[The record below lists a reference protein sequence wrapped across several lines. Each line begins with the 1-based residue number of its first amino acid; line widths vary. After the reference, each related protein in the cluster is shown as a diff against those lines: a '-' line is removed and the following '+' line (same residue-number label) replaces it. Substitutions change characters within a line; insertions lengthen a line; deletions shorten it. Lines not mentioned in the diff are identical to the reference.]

1 MFQKL
6 LNKFNNLQPRQLMIL
21 AGVAAALMVVMVGAG
36 MSVLLGGNKSAPPP
50 PEDPTPPVEM
60 VAVVVAKVNI
70 NPRTRIQ
77 ENMLQMKELPVD
89 MVPEGAIKSFDEVKD
104 VQVQVSIFAGDVLT
118 LQKILSEGKD
128 EGFTGSIPPD
138 CRAISISVNDVT
150 GVAGFAKPGDH
161 VDLLL
166 VEKGK
171 NSATTEILL
180 QNVLL
185 LSVNQ
190 NTTAS
195 APMGENGVPAAA
207 INNPSI
213 ATVALRPDD
222 SLKLISATKIG
233 EIYMSLR
240 PDKPQAAYV
249 DAMSYTIDSIDAP
262 APVRESERIPVP
274 VIPSNPSVA
283 PLPQIP
289 SIPSAPSAPQIEIIQ
304 GDKVVQG
311 SDAANIITPSP
322 SAPNASNASNAPTL
336 PVIPS
341 NPIVTP
347 PANN

>member
-1 MFQKL
+1 M
-6 LNKFNNLQPRQLMIL
+6 
-21 AGVAAALMVVMVGAG
+21 
-36 MSVLLGGNKSAPPP
+36 
-50 PEDPTPPVEM
+50 
-60 VAVVVAKVNI
+60 
-70 NPRTRIQ
+70 
-77 ENMLQMKELPVD
+77 
-89 MVPEGAIKSFDEVKD
+89 
-104 VQVQVSIFAGDVLT
+104 
-118 LQKILSEGKD
+118 
-128 EGFTGSIPPD
+128 
-138 CRAISISVNDVT
+138 T

-207 INNPSI
+207 ISNPSI

-249 DAMSYTIDSIDAP
+249 DAMSYTMDSIDAP

-289 SIPSAPSAPQIEIIQ
+289 SAPSVPSAPQIEIIQ